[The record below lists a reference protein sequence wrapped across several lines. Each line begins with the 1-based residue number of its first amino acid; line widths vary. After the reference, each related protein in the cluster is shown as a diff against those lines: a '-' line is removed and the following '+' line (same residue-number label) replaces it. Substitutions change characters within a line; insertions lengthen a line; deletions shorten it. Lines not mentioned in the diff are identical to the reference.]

1 MHHLLFELFFL
12 FITRISVCRLGY
24 TTVTHF
30 NIIHVECHM
39 SAVRHAR
46 TRDEWQSAALHNANT
61 RCNGLLPLWGPQ
73 VYESLFAHAL
83 ARHNS
88 YLQDAIGQRDFAG
101 TNSYIGTIHDLKL
114 LLLRFATESSFS
126 EETGGG
132 GAQSNLYLTPHLAH
146 IALYVINTTKIAERE
161 SANLD
166 TNFLQQPAD
175 KWIES
180 AFVADSPYYWTIWL
194 LLLKSKEYWANNR
207 LFCLRRLI
215 LCEHLRHLPA
225 ASRNSASLVELANT
239 EVPYIHIKPALMF
252 FAMINLLYTVMFKV
266 IIFIYYCYLIR

>member
-1 MHHLLFELFFL
+1 MMHVFL
-12 FITRISVCRLGY
+12 SGY

-88 YLQDAIGQRDFAG
+88 YLQDAVGQRDFAG
-101 TNSYIGTIHDLKL
+101 SNSFLGTVHDLKL
-114 LLLRFATESSFS
+114 LLSRFATESSFS

-132 GAQSNLYLTPHLAH
+132 GAQSNLYLTPYLAH

-161 SANLD
+161 RTNLE
-166 TNFLQQPAD
+166 TNFLQQPKD

-180 AFVADSPYYWTIWL
+180 AFTADSAYFWTTMVL
-194 LLLKSKEYWANNR
+194 LLQGKQFWSSNR
-207 LFCLRRLI
+207 LYCLRRLI

-225 ASRNSASLVELANT
+225 ESRNSAALVELANG
-239 EVPYIHIKPALMF
+239 EVSYASIKPALMF
-252 FAMINLLYTVMFKV
+252 FALINLFYTDMFKV
-266 IIFIYYCYLIR
+266 CLLL

>member
-1 MHHLLFELFFL
+1 M
-12 FITRISVCRLGY
+12 
-24 TTVTHF
+24 THF

-88 YLQDAIGQRDFAG
+88 YLQDAVGQRDFAG
-101 TNSYIGTIHDLKL
+101 SNSFFGTVHDLKL
-114 LLLRFATESSFS
+114 LLLRFATESTFS

-132 GAQSNLYLTPHLAH
+132 GAQSNLYLTPYLGH
-146 IALYVINTTKIAERE
+146 IALYVMNTTKTAERE
-161 SANLD
+161 RLNIE
-166 TNFLQQPAD
+166 TTFLQQPVD

-180 AFVADSPYYWTIWL
+180 AFAADSVYFWSTLTL
-194 LLLKSKEYWANNR
+194 LLQSKAFWSTNR
-207 LFCLRRLI
+207 LYVLRRLI

-225 ASRNSASLVELANT
+225 ESRNSASLAEISTTGDVSYAS
-239 EVPYIHIKPALMF
+239 IKPALMF
-252 FAMINLLYTVMFKV
+252 FALINLFYTVMFKV
-266 IIFIYYCYLIR
+266 SIYFAFVSFN